1 MKYLHIIF
9 FTIFFI
15 CANLYA
21 QEQDTIIT
29 DIEESSIL
37 DADIEQKKVNNK
49 KEENISDL
57 EKDEKNDIPL
67 EYIIPTY
74 DKLSGFTVGWSINQ
88 PVYAG
93 HRFELEKY
101 KPIFGIMISSPITIT
116 LSRFTIGLGLG
127 IESGNEKSTIYGTVN
142 MKLFGKF
149 SLIGG
154 VGAMNDDGVHFGAGF
169 EIDAPNVPISIK
181 PFVRGNGSFAKKN
194 KEAPESIFFNTLPFL
209 GWVQAGVVIGY
220 KL

>member
-101 KPIFGIMISSPITIT
+101 KPIFGIMISSPIT
-116 LSRFTIGLGLG
+116 
-127 IESGNEKSTIYGTVN
+127 
-142 MKLFGKF
+142 
-149 SLIGG
+149 
-154 VGAMNDDGVHFGAGF
+154 
-169 EIDAPNVPISIK
+169 
-181 PFVRGNGSFAKKN
+181 
-194 KEAPESIFFNTLPFL
+194 
-209 GWVQAGVVIGY
+209 
-220 KL
+220 

>member
-15 CANLYA
+15 CANLHA

-67 EYIIPTY
+67 EYVIPTY

-93 HRFELEKY
+93 HRFELKKY
-101 KPIFGIMISSPITIT
+101 KPIISE
-116 LSRFTIGLGLG
+116 R
-127 IESGNEKSTIYGTVN
+127 
-142 MKLFGKF
+142 
-149 SLIGG
+149 
-154 VGAMNDDGVHFGAGF
+154 
-169 EIDAPNVPISIK
+169 
-181 PFVRGNGSFAKKN
+181 R
-194 KEAPESIFFNTLPFL
+194 
-209 GWVQAGVVIGY
+209 
-220 KL
+220 

>member
-15 CANLYA
+15 CANLHA

-29 DIEESSIL
+29 DIKESSIL

-142 MKLFGKF
+142 MRLFGKF

-169 EIDAPNVPISIK
+169 ERDAPNIPISFIICAGK
-181 PFVRGNGSFAKKN
+181 
-194 KEAPESIFFNTLPFL
+194 SINDPLIASTS
-209 GWVQAGVVIGY
+209 
-220 KL
+220 

>member
-1 MKYLHIIF
+1 MKYLNIIL
-9 FTIFFI
+9 FTILLTCVSI
-15 CANLYA
+15 YA
-21 QEQDTIIT
+21 QEQDSIIT
-29 DIEESSIL
+29 DIDESSVI
-37 DADIEQKKVNNK
+37 DPDVEQKKDK
-49 KEENISDL
+49 KNEKASDSEES
-57 EKDEKNDIPL
+57 EKSDIPL
-67 EYIIPTY
+67 EYVIPTY
-74 DKLSGFTVGWSINQ
+74 DKFSGFIVGWSINQ

-101 KPIFGIMISSPITIT
+101 KPIFGIMVSSPITFSF
-116 LSRFTIGLGLG
+116 SRFTIGLGLG

-154 VGAMNDDGVHFGAGF
+154 IGAMNDDGVHFGAGY
-169 EIDAPNVPISIK
+169 EIDAPNVPILIK
-181 PFVRGNGSFAKKN
+181 PFVRANGSFGKKN